1 MKALLNQAEIVYN
14 EYPVYTITAKP
25 EAPPD
30 GNKRSYWSIGP
41 YFWPQPITPQNP
53 RGEPYFRRDG
63 VFNAQVRRLLLSCVA
78 CALAS
83 KVVDVLLHTLSVC

>member
-83 KVVDVLLHTLSVC
+83 TQ